1 MGLQITMRSAKL
13 ASIESRQQ
21 LIIYNF
27 NADKRGENSPI
38 AGLED
43 LLFNVFFFFFAKVKL
58 LAEKRFSSRIYSSYF
73 IRGLCMNNA
82 RRNTGRNAFI
92 TGLASNCWGHHTKIY
107 CSREFA

>member
-1 MGLQITMRSAKL
+1 MGSQITMRSAKL

-43 LLFNVFFFFFAKVKL
+43 LLFNVFFFHVDRSEVVGGEAFFLSYLFLVFYPGSLHEQCTSKHGAKRVYHGVLKQL
-58 LAEKRFSSRIYSSYF
+58 L
-73 IRGLCMNNA
+73 G
-82 RRNTGRNAFI
+82 
-92 TGLASNCWGHHTKIY
+92 ASHENIL
-107 CSREFA
+107 